1 MNHHR
6 TSQGRRTSR
15 VVIAAL
21 LPFAAVALLW
31 SVYFVDTGLGLDLRR
46 FGIVPRDM
54 EGLVGVFTA
63 PFLHAGFEHLFNNSV
78 PLFVLGWMLVYV
90 YPRAAARVVLAVWLL
105 GGLWVWISAR
115 SSLHIGA
122 SGVVYGLASFLFFSG
137 LIRKQRTLM
146 GVSLL
151 VTFLYGGMIWGLF
164 PLVERISWESHLWGA
179 LAGLAMAGVF
189 RNVEP
194 AISDPVPRYLQ
205 EAEEDEEEVAAPV
218 PPAPPRTTR
227 RMVVVYHFDPGD
239 EADEEE
245 LRWKRDLQGRTGT
258 LPEHLTDGTWE

>member
-1 MNHHR
+1 MI
-6 TSQGRRTSR
+6 
-15 VVIAAL
+15 IAAI
-21 LPFAAVALLW
+21 LPFVAVALLW
-31 SVYFVDTGLGLDLRR
+31 SVYFIDIGLDLDLRR
-46 FGIVPRDM
+46 FGIVPRTV
-54 EGLVGVFTA
+54 EGLVGLFAA

-115 SSLHIGA
+115 ASLHIGA
-122 SGVVYGLASFLFFSG
+122 SGVVYGLASFLFISG

-151 VTFLYGGMIWGLF
+151 VTFLYGGMVWGLF

-179 LAGLAMAGVF
+179 LAGAAMAGVF
-189 RNVEP
+189 RKVEP

-205 EAEEDEEEVAAPV
+205 EPDDEDDPAEPLRDVPKHAA
-218 PPAPPRTTR
+218 R

-239 EADEEE
+239 EADDAE